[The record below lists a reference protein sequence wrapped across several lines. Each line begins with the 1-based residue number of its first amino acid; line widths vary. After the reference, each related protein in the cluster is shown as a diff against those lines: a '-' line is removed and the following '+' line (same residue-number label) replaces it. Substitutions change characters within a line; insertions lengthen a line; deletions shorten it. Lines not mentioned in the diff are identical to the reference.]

1 MLVDLKIKDKQ
12 IIIVGGNGEV
22 ELKTKKLI
30 DAKANITIISNQF
43 TNELMKLESEN
54 IIRTIKKDFLDSIEI
69 IRNIMPYAVFISTE
83 NEDIDRKIAISAR
96 NLGAVVNVI
105 DRPHLNDF
113 DMPAIAKIEDVRV
126 AISTGGSSPAMASII
141 RQKIEKMNCT
151 GQCKCI
157 THQDLLQIKL
167 QSQIRKLT
175 RELIEGFDSRKEVLY
190 TIIHNEKIKFLLE
203 NNQMDKAIEYA
214 EQIIRDAAKRKNV

>member
-1 MLVDLKIKDKQ
+1 MLVDLKINDKQ

-43 TNELMKLESEN
+43 TDELMRLESEN

-83 NEDIDRKIAISAR
+83 NENIDKEIAISAR
-96 NLGAVVNVI
+96 NLGALVNVI

-175 RELIEGFDSRKEVLY
+175 RELIEGFDSRKEILY

-203 NNQMDKAIEYA
+203 NNQMNKAIEYA
-214 EQIIRDAAKRKNV
+214 ELMIRDAAKRKNV

>member
-43 TNELMKLESEN
+43 TDELMRLESEN

-83 NEDIDRKIAISAR
+83 NEDIDREIAISAR
-96 NLGAVVNVI
+96 NLGALVNVI

-175 RELIEGFDSRKEVLY
+175 RELIEGFDSRKEILY

-203 NNQMDKAIEYA
+203 NNQMNKAIEYA
-214 EQIIRDAAKRKNV
+214 ELMIRDAAKRKNV

>member
-1 MLVDLKIKDKQ
+1 MLVDLKINDKQ

-43 TNELMKLESEN
+43 TDELMRLESEN

-83 NEDIDRKIAISAR
+83 NEDIDREIAISAR
-96 NLGAVVNVI
+96 NLGALVNVI

-175 RELIEGFDSRKEVLY
+175 RELIEGFDSRKEILY

-203 NNQMDKAIEYA
+203 NNQMNKAIEYA
-214 EQIIRDAAKRKNV
+214 ELMIRDAAKRKNV

>member
-43 TNELMKLESEN
+43 TNELVKLESEN

-96 NLGAVVNVI
+96 NLGALVNVI

-214 EQIIRDAAKRKNV
+214 ERIIRDAANRKNV

>member
-96 NLGAVVNVI
+96 NLGALVNVI

-203 NNQMDKAIEYA
+203 NNQMNKAIEYA
-214 EQIIRDAAKRKNV
+214 ELMIRDAAKRKNV

>member
-1 MLVDLKIKDKQ
+1 M
-12 IIIVGGNGEV
+12 
-22 ELKTKKLI
+22 
-30 DAKANITIISNQF
+30 
-43 TNELMKLESEN
+43 
-54 IIRTIKKDFLDSIEI
+54 
-69 IRNIMPYAVFISTE
+69 
-83 NEDIDRKIAISAR
+83 
-96 NLGAVVNVI
+96 I

-175 RELIEGFDSRKEVLY
+175 RDLIEGFDSRKEILY

-214 EQIIRDAAKRKNV
+214 ERMIRDAAKRKNV

>member
-83 NEDIDRKIAISAR
+83 NEDIDREIAISAR
-96 NLGAVVNVI
+96 NLGALVNVI

-214 EQIIRDAAKRKNV
+214 ERIIRDAANRKNV

>member
-43 TNELMKLESEN
+43 TDELMRLESEN

-83 NEDIDRKIAISAR
+83 NENIDKEIAISAR
-96 NLGAVVNVI
+96 NLRALVNVI

-175 RELIEGFDSRKEVLY
+175 RDLIEGFDSRKEILY

-203 NNQMDKAIEYA
+203 NNQMNKAIEYA
-214 EQIIRDAAKRKNV
+214 ELMIRDAAKRKNV

>member
-43 TNELMKLESEN
+43 TDELMRLESEN

-83 NEDIDRKIAISAR
+83 NENIDKEIAISAR
-96 NLGAVVNVI
+96 NLGALVNVI

-175 RELIEGFDSRKEVLY
+175 RELIEGFDSRKEILY

-203 NNQMDKAIEYA
+203 NNQMNKAIEYA
-214 EQIIRDAAKRKNV
+214 ELMIRDAAKRKNV

>member
-1 MLVDLKIKDKQ
+1 MLVDLKINDKQ

-43 TNELMKLESEN
+43 TDELMRLESEN

-83 NEDIDRKIAISAR
+83 NENIDKEIAISAR
-96 NLGAVVNVI
+96 NLGALVNVI

-175 RELIEGFDSRKEVLY
+175 RDLIEGFDSRKEILY

-203 NNQMDKAIEYA
+203 NNQMNKAIEYA
-214 EQIIRDAAKRKNV
+214 ELMIRDAAKRKNV

>member
-96 NLGAVVNVI
+96 NLGALVNVI

>member
-1 MLVDLKIKDKQ
+1 MLVDLKINDKQ

-43 TNELMKLESEN
+43 TDELMRLESEN

-83 NEDIDRKIAISAR
+83 NENIDKEIAISAR
-96 NLGAVVNVI
+96 NLGALVNVI

-175 RELIEGFDSRKEVLY
+175 RDLIEGFDSRKEILY

-214 EQIIRDAAKRKNV
+214 ERMIRDAAKRKNV

>member
-1 MLVDLKIKDKQ
+1 
-12 IIIVGGNGEV
+12 
-22 ELKTKKLI
+22 
-30 DAKANITIISNQF
+30 
-43 TNELMKLESEN
+43 MKLESEN

-96 NLGAVVNVI
+96 NLGALVNVI

>member
-83 NEDIDRKIAISAR
+83 NEDIDREIAISAR
-96 NLGAVVNVI
+96 NLGALVNVI

-175 RELIEGFDSRKEVLY
+175 RELIEGFDSRKEILY
-190 TIIHNEKIKFLLE
+190 TIIHNKKIKFLLE
-203 NNQMDKAIEYA
+203 NNQMNKAIEYA
-214 EQIIRDAAKRKNV
+214 ELMIRDAAKRKNV